1 MAAPRRARRARGEPA
16 SPDPG
21 ARVVGN
27 LRGAP
32 VSEAFLRFAPIDDI
46 PALRGCALLI
56 IDGLGIEPMKRQE
69 TWPVLHAGNPPLLTR
84 TIPVTTNK
92 SVRVDRTVR
101 RLQGA
106 RGSWTDTS

>member
-1 MAAPRRARRARGEPA
+1 MAAPPRARRARGEPA

-46 PALRGCALLI
+46 PALR
-56 IDGLGIEPMKRQE
+56 RQSR
-69 TWPVLHAGNPPLLTR
+69 LAPPQAPHR
-84 TIPVTTNK
+84 KP
-92 SVRVDRTVR
+92 
-101 RLQGA
+101 GA
-106 RGSWTDTS
+106 AAANRNS